1 MKIELKNVKHCD
13 FASQETNC
21 FEASVYIDGKRAGN
35 VSNDGRGGPNDYDSR
50 EMVAVLMEYASTQ
63 PTYKWKL
70 NGEEL
75 EVPPTIDTVIDH
87 LLIEHLHAK
96 DLKRAMSKRILF
108 VDKDGILK
116 ETKAFKKDDLAS
128 LLRSPTL
135 TTRLGSDKIL
145 NAMPFD
151 VALSTYRN
159 TIAAGV

>member
-13 FASQETNC
+13 FASHETNC

-35 VSNDGRGGPNDYDSR
+35 VSNDGNGGSHSYDSR
-50 EMVAVLMEYASTQ
+50 EMVEALTAHANTL
-63 PTYKWKL
+63 PKRTWTL
-70 NGEEL
+70 NGEKL
-75 EVPPTIDTVIDH
+75 EVSPTIDLVIDELLIDH
-87 LLIEHLHAK
+87 LYSR

-116 ETKAFKKDDLAS
+116 ETKTFKKEDMAS